1 MQFYSIREYSQWRSQ
16 RVRSHCQRKQNQKIP
31 GQCDPNSLTMSLG
44 IFPNTVKLHN
54 SEWVKTTVNKWLT
67 FFLPI
72 NHTGVELAHLKRR
85 SIVDS
90 PHRPTF
96 KSKWPRAYEIVL
108 CNKNHAYKIFLLIFN
123 DLFCIDITLL
133 PYIKLS
139 SFLNF
144 LPSYFL

>member
-1 MQFYSIREYSQWRSQ
+1 MEIYSIREYSQFP
-16 RVRSHCQRKQNQKIP
+16 VRSHCQGNFWFCFP
-31 GQCDPNSLTMSLG
+31 WQCDRTLWLLMSMG